1 MTPEQVAANAAI
13 GNTVTQI
20 FHILIIAFEAV
31 LGYVM
36 LRYRNENKRQQEQID
51 ACRITLAALDE
62 KLTEANEKLEKALRG
77 DNTPD

>member
-20 FHILIIAFEAV
+20 FHVIIIAFEAV

-51 ACRITLAALDE
+51 ACRLTLAAMDD
-62 KLTEANEKLEKALRG
+62 KLAKANEKLESALKG
-77 DNTPD
+77 DNAN